1 LASSPLIVKHHLA
14 IVEVPEDAGVAVA
27 FREILPVTVEL
38 LVGAVQAT
46 VGDSFAFAWL
56 TKARVPPRA
65 RAAMTKARE
74 ILIGVTLRESLLFG
88 LERLS
93 FWSLLLTLLLSD
105 FFNPRTDGINR
116 QISLIGTALATVREC
131 RHE

>member
-1 LASSPLIVKHHLA
+1 M
-14 IVEVPEDAGVAVA
+14 PEDAGVAVA

-56 TKARVPPRA
+56 AKARVPPRV
-65 RAAMTKARE
+65 RAATTKARE
-74 ILIGVTLRESLLFG
+74 ILIGVTLKESLLFG

-93 FWSLLLTLLLSD
+93 FGSLWLTLLLSD
-105 FFNPRTDGINR
+105 FFNPRSDGINR
-116 QISLIGTALATVREC
+116 NSSLIRFD
-131 RHE
+131 